1 MAAVMIITRDGTEIK
16 RVHLD
21 EGHYSTIKVDAP
33 SAGSHTY
40 AVKIARFPTGGVGSL
55 AGDVGDRAMLLQILK
70 R

>member
-21 EGHYSTIKVDAP
+21 EGHFSMLKVDTP

-40 AVKIARFPTGGVGSL
+40 AVKVARHPTGGVGSL
-55 AGDVGDRAMLLQILK
+55 TGDVGDRILLLELRK